1 MFHRHY
7 HPNILLSSEAILT
20 SLEDTW
26 RSPMWTHWTWPSS
39 GSSAAVGPSL
49 QPPREGS
56 WHWGWRRWWYLFG
69 FLMLCMIEIL
79 SIHSKKK
86 VIEKWKWDNKYDDI
100 FSMVTAKTSSSE
112 MHPLFLSF
120 SGQTCGVLWLLK
132 SVIFQTLSLRLHLS
146 DHWNYVSFLLP
157 PKHQSCSYKSFWRW
171 KITLWKQYLYISNW
185 LLFDH

>member
-1 MFHRHY
+1 MKTSGVSCEPKFGLLGFLGHPNHHY

-39 GSSAAVGPSL
+39 GSSGAVGPSL
-49 QPPREGS
+49 LSPMEGS
-56 WHWGWRRWWYLFG
+56 GCFAWLKFSLFTV
-69 FLMLCMIEIL
+69 
-79 SIHSKKK
+79 KKK
-86 VIEKWKWDNKYDDI
+86 VTEKWKWDNKYDDI

-132 SVIFQTLSLRLHLS
+132 SVIFQTLSLWLHLS

-171 KITLWKQYLYISNW
+171 KNYTLKTRFVYK
-185 LLFDH
+185 